1 MAVKLFLADDHP
13 IVVQGMR
20 SFLEREPDLRVVG
33 EGRDGVTVVEDVE
46 RLQPDLALV
55 DIIMPGLS
63 GLEITRLIQQ
73 HSPNTRVI
81 ILSMYADEP
90 YVVEA
95 LKAGAMGYV
104 LKGCDPSIMLTA
116 VREVLNGNYYLCPP
130 LNEKAIHTYLRAA
143 SEEDD
148 EDSMLTPREREVLCL
163 AADGLSNSGIAEKL
177 TISVRTVE
185 VHRARMMHKLGLH
198 SQRDLLQYALRNR
211 IIVLDA

>member
-1 MAVKLFLADDHP
+1 VAVKLFLADDHP

-33 EGRDGVTVVEDVE
+33 EGRDGVTVVENVE

-73 HSPNTRVI
+73 RSPKTRVI

-95 LKAGAMGYV
+95 LKAGALGYV

-116 VREVLNGNYYLCPP
+116 VREVLSGNYYLCPP
-130 LNEKAIHTYLRAA
+130 LNEKAIHTYLREA
-143 SEEDD
+143 SEEND
-148 EDSMLTPREREVLCL
+148 EGSMLTPREREVLCL

-198 SQRDLLQYALRNR
+198 NQRDLLQYALRNR

>member
-33 EGRDGVTVVEDVE
+33 EGRDGVLVVEAVE

-73 HSPNTRVI
+73 RSPKTRVI

-130 LNEKAIHTYLRAA
+130 LNEKAIQTYLREA

-148 EDSMLTPREREVLCL
+148 EGSMLTPREREVLCL

>member
-20 SFLEREPDLRVVG
+20 SYLEREPDLRVVG
-33 EGRDGVTVVEDVE
+33 EGRDGVTVVEEVE

-73 HSPNTRVI
+73 HSPKTRVI

-116 VREVLNGNYYLCPP
+116 VREVLGGNYYLCPP
-130 LNEKAIHTYLRAA
+130 LNEKAIQTYLREA

-148 EDSMLTPREREVLCL
+148 EDGMLTPREREVLCL

>member
-20 SFLEREPDLRVVG
+20 SYLEREPDLRVVG
-33 EGRDGVTVVEDVE
+33 EGRNGVAVVEDIE

-73 HSPNTRVI
+73 HSPKTRVI

-116 VREVLNGNYYLCPP
+116 VREVLSGNYYLCPP
-130 LNEKAIHTYLRAA
+130 LNEKAIQTYLREA

>member
-1 MAVKLFLADDHP
+1 VAVKLFLADDHP

-20 SFLEREPDLRVVG
+20 SYLEREPDLRVVG
-33 EGRDGVTVVEDVE
+33 EGRDGVTVVEEVE

-73 HSPNTRVI
+73 HSPKTRVI

-116 VREVLNGNYYLCPP
+116 VREVLGGNYYLCPP
-130 LNEKAIHTYLRAA
+130 LNEKAIQTYLREA

-148 EDSMLTPREREVLCL
+148 EDGMLTPREREVLCL